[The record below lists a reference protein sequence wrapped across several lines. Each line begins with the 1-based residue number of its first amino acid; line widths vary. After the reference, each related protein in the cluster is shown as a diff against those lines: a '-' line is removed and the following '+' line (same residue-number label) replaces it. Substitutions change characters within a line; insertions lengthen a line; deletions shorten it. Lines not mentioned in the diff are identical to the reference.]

1 MIAGSL
7 YFLIQFISSHGP
19 HFLFAISSILSSKK
33 VCLDFLTVFL
43 KSFQFSRLCI
53 CQYLFSVLQQFSFH
67 QALEC
72 LVMLTIFECLNH
84 MSSILIER
92 FQMISSKV
100 SEFWMDEV
108 FKFLILWVRSSRNK
122 LSSSLFLIRDCHL
135 VNMCS
140 SLMDMLIVIGVWSD
154 ESL

>member
-19 HFLFAISSILSSKK
+19 YFLFTISSILSSKK
-33 VCLDFLTVFL
+33 ICLDFLTVFL
-43 KSFQFSRLCI
+43 KSFQFSRLCV
-53 CQYLFSVLQQFSFH
+53 CQYLFSVLQQFSFY

-72 LVMLTIFECLNH
+72 LVMLTIFEYLNH

-100 SEFWMDEV
+100 SEFWIDEV
-108 FKFLILWVRSSRNK
+108 FKFLILWVRSSRNR
-122 LSSSLFLIRDCHL
+122 LSSSLSLIRDCFL
-135 VNMCS
+135 VDICS
-140 SLMDMLIVIGVWSD
+140 SLIDISIVIGI
-154 ESL
+154 

>member
-7 YFLIQFISSHGP
+7 YFLTQFISFYRSY
-19 HFLFAISSILSSKK
+19 FSFIISSILSSKK
-33 VCLDFLTVFL
+33 ICLDFLTVFL

-92 FQMISSKV
+92 FQIISSKV
-100 SEFWMDEV
+100 SEFWIDKV
-108 FKFLILWVRSSRNK
+108 FKFLILWVRSSRNR
-122 LSSSLFLIRDCHL
+122 LSSSLSLIRDCFL
-135 VNMCS
+135 VDICS
-140 SLMDMLIVIGVWSD
+140 SLIDISIVIGI
-154 ESL
+154 